1 MIGDKDLFDA
11 LADVH
16 SEVDLAAYLHATAR
30 AFGLTGFLLV
40 DVPSVTDTQLM
51 PRISLS
57 NMPNGFLEEYDSLG
71 LLKNSRIFSDLR
83 RSTVPTV
90 LSLDKLTDGRPAIEK
105 EPMRELFRRHNVTMA
120 VFFPVHSAGGTRAA
134 IGFDGNRKPLSQLEI
149 SQLGMLMVHA
159 YALYCRFKNP
169 DGPPVSNLTGRELEV
184 LHWAANGKT
193 SVDIAAILSLSDH
206 TVNTYMNTAMRKLD
220 CVNRTQLV
228 AKAMRLRLIS

>member
-11 LADVH
+11 LADIR
-16 SEVDLAAYLHATAR
+16 SEVDLAAYLHTTAR
-30 AFGLTGFLLV
+30 TFGLTGFLVV
-40 DVPSVTDTQLM
+40 DVPSVSDDALM

-57 NMPNGFLEEYDSLG
+57 NMPKGFLEGYDQLS
-71 LLKNSRIFSDLR
+71 LLKNSLIFSNLR
-83 RSTVPTV
+83 RTTVPTV
-90 LSLDKLTDGRPAIEK
+90 WSLDNLTEGRPAIEN
-105 EPMRELFRRHNVTMA
+105 EPMRELFRRHNVTMG
-120 VFFPVHSAGGTRAA
+120 VFFPVHSADGTRAA
-134 IGFDGNRKPLSQLEI
+134 IGFDGNREPLTQLEI

-159 YALYCRFKNP
+159 YALYSGFRNP
-169 DGPPVSNLTGRELEV
+169 AGPPVSNLTGRELEV

-193 SVDIAAILSLSDH
+193 SVEIAAILSLSDH